1 MIFSHPHPLLSNSS
15 FLPFICLQN
24 PPALVWELIKDPKL
38 LGKDT
43 SLHSSS
49 APPLTF
55 HGCEQKG
62 TVCISPLYGMR
73 IGGQFGE
80 DVGAHRENIHKPQ
93 GNCASIVFFSL
104 GTHTILYP
112 RLCSSFL
119 LSCLLINGIVMTRIQ
134 SAFDTSR
141 SAIWTTNSWCK
152 GTTYQ
157 LLGCLMSVKERYE
170 MKTQNQP
177 RPLRIVRRQRK
188 RRNWALRVENK
199 LRTEELKWKIS
210 IQPVMWIT
218 CGLLLY
224 SQPFITE
231 SILTYIYSLRSI
243 VLIRAVGQRKNL

>member
-1 MIFSHPHPLLSNSS
+1 MWLGHQLEKTADLVSGNGLSYGTWALPSSSLLLGDWVAVPTVMIFSHPHPLLSNSS
-15 FLPFICLQN
+15 FLPFICFQN

-38 LGKDT
+38 LGKDI

-112 RLCSSFL
+112 RLCSSFPL
-119 LSCLLINGIVMTRIQ
+119 KLSTNQWNCHDK
-134 SAFDTSR
+134 DTEC
-141 SAIWTTNSWCK
+141 I
-152 GTTYQ
+152 
-157 LLGCLMSVKERYE
+157 
-170 MKTQNQP
+170 
-177 RPLRIVRRQRK
+177 
-188 RRNWALRVENK
+188 
-199 LRTEELKWKIS
+199 
-210 IQPVMWIT
+210 
-218 CGLLLY
+218 
-224 SQPFITE
+224 
-231 SILTYIYSLRSI
+231 
-243 VLIRAVGQRKNL
+243 